1 MLHAAVRGCT
11 KAPITHVALTGRKPR
26 SAPDRVPL
34 LVNEVGDGKVA
45 VVQEQVG
52 ATGLGVKGQWHV
64 VTGIHGTR
72 PPQDAKGAD
81 VQGGV

>member
-1 MLHAAVRGCT
+1 M
-11 KAPITHVALTGRKPR
+11 
-26 SAPDRVPL
+26 
-34 LVNEVGDGKVA
+34 NEVGDGKVA

-64 VTGIHGTR
+64 VTRIHGTR